1 MDKKQNFWL
10 ALILGII
17 TGIIFSLVVAV
28 FVTWIYCEHVDSL
41 FLDKFFSQLITSVAT
56 LIAAAGAMFGVIRS
70 INNQNKLYQ
79 DSQNR
84 KLSTA
89 RAFLPLALVE
99 MDEICISALSQLVD
113 ENENEEDISILISE
127 TTKETIKLVMEHSH
141 EKIKCDLGDFL
152 SHYQIGISKFERY
165 KIECRDPRLDHLNHK
180 NTKDAIIHWVL
191 LRAIS
196 SSYLDYA
203 RNTSQEFCKEKAR
216 KNFKEILCDCR
227 EIGRYKNV
235 SSEEFNRIFNKAL
248 TVECP
253 SLLYTH
259 LSWT

>member
-1 MDKKQNFWL
+1 MDKKQHFWL

-17 TGIIFSLVVAV
+17 TGIIFSLVVAM
-28 FVTWIYCEHVDSL
+28 FVTWIYHKNFDSL
-41 FLDKFFSQLITSVAT
+41 FLDKFLSQLITSVAT
-56 LIAAAGAMFGVIRS
+56 LIAAAGAIFGVIRS

-79 DSQNR
+79 DSQSR

-99 MDEICISALSQLVD
+99 MDEICISALSQLTD
-113 ENENEEDISILISE
+113 ENKNEEDISILISE
-127 TTKETIKLVMEHSH
+127 TTKETIRLVMEHAQG
-141 EKIKCDLGDFL
+141 KIKYDLGDFL
-152 SHYQIGISKFERY
+152 SHYQMAISKFERY
-165 KIECRDPRLDHLNHK
+165 KIECRDPKLDYLNHK

-196 SSYLDYA
+196 SGYLDYA
-203 RNTSQEFCKEKAR
+203 RNTSQEFNKEKAR
-216 KNFKEILCDCR
+216 KNFKKVLRDCK

-235 SSEEFNRIFNKAL
+235 SAEEFNKIFNEAL
-248 TVECP
+248 IVECP